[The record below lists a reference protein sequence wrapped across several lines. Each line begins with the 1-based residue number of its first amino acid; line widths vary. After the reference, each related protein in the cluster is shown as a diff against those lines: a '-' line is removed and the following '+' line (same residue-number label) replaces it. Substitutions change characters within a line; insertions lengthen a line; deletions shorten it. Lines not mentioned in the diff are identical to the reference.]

1 MKEGKIILSSVCKMH
16 QSCIRGPRIASVFTV
31 GLSGSVKV
39 VENSGVSS
47 VENVCDSIS
56 VDSS

>member
-1 MKEGKIILSSVCKMH
+1 MH
-16 QSCIRGPRIASVFTV
+16 QSCIRGPRIAYVFV
-31 GLSGSVKV
+31 AGLPGSVKV